1 MKNLTVALVFCASMA
16 SLFTSLRADALSSV
30 RIEQGLSRPAP
41 LSALH
46 KGDGKGGG
54 KGGGDDDKK
63 GGKDDDE
70 EDEEEY
76 RARYSGLSQRAA
88 LEMVDPGGL
97 EDVLRVRAGLRFG
110 AR

>member
-16 SLFTSLRADALSSV
+16 SLFTSLRADAVSSV
-30 RIEQGLSRPAP
+30 RIEKGLSRPEP
-41 LSALH
+41 LSLL
-46 KGDGKGGG
+46 GKKDDG

-63 GGKDDDE
+63 GGKDDE

-76 RARYSGLSQRAA
+76 RARYSGLSQHAA
-88 LEMVDPGGL
+88 LELVDPGAL
-97 EDVLRVRAGLRFG
+97 EDVLRVSAGLRFG